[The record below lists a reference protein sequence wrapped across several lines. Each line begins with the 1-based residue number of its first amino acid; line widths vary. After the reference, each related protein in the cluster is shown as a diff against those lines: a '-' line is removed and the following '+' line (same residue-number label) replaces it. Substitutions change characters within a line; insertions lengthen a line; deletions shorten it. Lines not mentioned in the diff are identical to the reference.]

1 MTVERGGGLIGGLP
15 QSMADPIST
24 TISILALSISAVTA
38 WLTLF
43 RGSTIKMTQ
52 PTVIFFGP
60 DPGRAD
66 ESPLPK
72 VFLRALLFATSK
84 RGRVIESMYV
94 ALSRNETRQNFNIW
108 VYGNEKLARGSGLF
122 VGETGVEAN
131 HHFLIPR
138 DGSTFHFTE
147 GRYRMDV
154 FAKLLEIEPK
164 CCSSRKSSKSH
175 AKPQPFWKNPMLV
188 CILIGGPTRRATCST
203 WTGDPC
209 RPIQTDSWSYSGCRR
224 IKESPKYCPASMA

>member
-1 MTVERGGGLIGGLP
+1 LGGS
-15 QSMADPIST
+15 QQNMADPTSA
-24 TISILALSISAVTA
+24 TISILALSVSAVTA

-43 RGSTIKMTQ
+43 RRGTIRMTQ

-60 DPGRAD
+60 DPVHAD

-72 VFLRALLFATSK
+72 VFLRTLLFATSK

-154 FAKLLEIEPK
+154 FARLLGDRTQILLFSQILEIPRETAVLLEKPDAGLYFDWGPD
-164 CCSSRKSSKSH
+164 SSRYLQHVARRS
-175 AKPQPFWKNPMLV
+175 APPDPDRLLELLGLPEQQGKPEMLPGHDGV
-188 CILIGGPTRRATCST
+188 
-203 WTGDPC
+203 
-209 RPIQTDSWSYSGCRR
+209 
-224 IKESPKYCPASMA
+224 KYPQE

>member
-1 MTVERGGGLIGGLP
+1 
-15 QSMADPIST
+15 MADPVSA
-24 TISILALSISAVTA
+24 TISVLALSISAVTA

-43 RGSTIKMTQ
+43 RRGTVKMTQ

-60 DPGRAD
+60 DSGRSH

-72 VFLRALLFATSK
+72 VFLRSLLFTTSK

-94 ALSRNETRQNFNIW
+94 ALSRNESRQNFNIW

-131 HHFLIPR
+131 HHFLITR
-138 DGSTFHFTE
+138 DANHFRFAE

-154 FAKLLEIEPK
+154 FAKLLGDKDQILLFSQTLEISPENAAILEKPDAGLYFDWGPD
-164 CCSSRKSSKSH
+164 SSRYLPYVDRRP
-175 AKPQPFWKNPMLV
+175 APPNPEEFLDF
-188 CILIGGPTRRATCST
+188 LRLAQRQGTADDREEHL
-203 WTGDPC
+203 
-209 RPIQTDSWSYSGCRR
+209 
-224 IKESPKYCPASMA
+224 ES

>member
-1 MTVERGGGLIGGLP
+1 
-15 QSMADPIST
+15 MAAPIST
-24 TISILALSISAVTA
+24 TISVLSLAVSALTA

-43 RGSTIKMTQ
+43 RRGRIKMTQ

-60 DPGRAD
+60 DSGRTNEA
-66 ESPLPK
+66 PLPK
-72 VFLRALLFATSK
+72 VYLRALLFATSK

-154 FAKLLEIEPK
+154 FAKLLGDRSQTLLLTAP
-164 CCSSRKSSKSH
+164 RNF
-175 AKPQPFWKNPMLV
+175 ARNR
-188 CILIGGPTRRATCST
+188 GPLGETRRRCVF
-203 WTGDPC
+203 
-209 RPIQTDSWSYSGCRR
+209 
-224 IKESPKYCPASMA
+224 